1 MTLLLPRSEVV
12 DVAGKI
18 DGLRDPNATN
28 SHGRRDTRKPTGH
41 VPFSAC
47 DDQTQHDQR
56 ASAPHEDAPAPVRW
70 SGVQY
75 APKEAHSSA
84 IQARAG
90 TSANRPRFTLDDVRA
105 TYKKRDAWWTVF
117 LVDPLAARIILPLA
131 NRTKVTPNQVSIT
144 SFAVGLLAAAAFWQ
158 GDHPALVV
166 GALLYHISFV
176 LDCVDGKIAR
186 LKGTGSVFG
195 MWLDYSF
202 DRYRVLACTGAL
214 MYGQYQRSGE
224 VYFIWLAVLVT
235 FLDMLRYM
243 DALQVYKLRLEMGR
257 RLRGAAH
264 PRSRRAKHYQV
275 PADEAVRFLPV
286 GATQD
291 LGYHP
296 VPTAKS
302 GAAVVYQR
310 RRASR
315 SKPRA
320 LTYVLQQE
328 FWSRFGWW
336 ARVREVLMRKRVRPH
351 LFSGI
356 EYQMCI
362 FIVGPLLN
370 AVLGAVLISA
380 VLLLV
385 FEGAVIYKLLLSSRD
400 FEREMRRLS
409 RPGDDGQA
417 VTAAATAVGA
427 PEVHE
432 EPESDIPPSEA
443 SDPGGTRYGATHEL
457 APVH

>member
-1 MTLLLPRSEVV
+1 
-12 DVAGKI
+12 
-18 DGLRDPNATN
+18 
-28 SHGRRDTRKPTGH
+28 
-41 VPFSAC
+41 
-47 DDQTQHDQR
+47 
-56 ASAPHEDAPAPVRW
+56 
-70 SGVQY
+70 VQY
-75 APKEAHSSA
+75 APREADSCA
-84 IQARAG
+84 AQPRAA
-90 TSANRPRFTLDDVRA
+90 TPAQRPTFTLYDVRA

-131 NRTKVTPNQVSIT
+131 NWTKVTPNQVSLA
-144 SFAVGLLAAAAFWQ
+144 SFVVGLLAAAAFWQ
-158 GDHPALVV
+158 GDHHALVA

-257 RLRGAAH
+257 RLRGAKH
-264 PRSRRAKHYQV
+264 PKSRRLRHYEV
-275 PADEAVRFLPV
+275 PAHDSVRFLPV
-286 GATQD
+286 GAAQD
-291 LGYHP
+291 LGYSP
-296 VPTAKS
+296 VPTA
-302 GAAVVYQR
+302 GLDAAVVYQR
-310 RRASR
+310 GGKSR
-315 SKPRA
+315 SNPRA

-336 ARVREVLMRKRVRPH
+336 AGVREVLMRKRVRPH

-362 FIVGPLLN
+362 FIVGPLLD
-370 AVLGAVLISA
+370 AVLGAVLMSA

-385 FEGAVIYKLLLSSRD
+385 FECAVIYKLLLSSRD

-409 RPGDDGQA
+409 HPGDDGQA

-432 EPESDIPPSEA
+432 VPEIDA
-443 SDPGGTRYGATHEL
+443 AANGAGDTGGTRYVHTHEL

>member
-12 DVAGKI
+12 DVAART
-18 DGLRDPNATN
+18 DGLRDTNAHDFH
-28 SHGRRDTRKPTGH
+28 SRRDTRIP
-41 VPFSAC
+41 S
-47 DDQTQHDQR
+47 
-56 ASAPHEDAPAPVRW
+56 HEDSPAAVRW
-70 SGVQY
+70 SEAKY
-75 APKEAHSSA
+75 APKGADSSYHGEAE
-84 IQARAG
+84 R
-90 TSANRPRFTLDDVRA
+90 SANRPRFTLDEVRA

-117 LVDPLAARIILPLA
+117 LVDPLAARIIILLA
-131 NRTKVTPNQVSIT
+131 NRTKVTPNQVSLT
-144 SFAVGLLAAAAFWQ
+144 SFAVGLLAATAFWRA
-158 GDHPALVV
+158 DYLALVI
-166 GALLYHISFV
+166 GALLYHISFM

-224 VYFIWLAVLVT
+224 LYFIWLAVLVT

-257 RLRGAAH
+257 RLRGAAR
-264 PRSRRAKHYQV
+264 PTRKVRRYQV
-275 PADEAVRFLPV
+275 PANEAVRFLPV
-286 GATQD
+286 GPAED

-296 VPTAKS
+296 VPTAGS
-302 GAAVVYQR
+302 GAAVVYER
-310 RRASR
+310 RRASSLR
-315 SKPRA
+315 PRA

-362 FIVGPLLN
+362 FIVGPLLD
-370 AVLGAVLISA
+370 AVLGAVVISA

-409 RPGDDGQA
+409 GPGDDGHA

-432 EPESDIPPSEA
+432 DGEDDVLATEA
-443 SDPGGTRYGATHEL
+443 GGTGGTRYAGSHEL

>member
-12 DVAGKI
+12 DVAGRI
-18 DGLRDPNATN
+18 DRLRDTNAHD
-28 SHGRRDTRKPTGH
+28 SKGPQDTRTPSH
-41 VPFSAC
+41 E
-47 DDQTQHDQR
+47 
-56 ASAPHEDAPAPVRW
+56 APPSHLRW
-70 SGVQY
+70 SHVEY
-75 APKEAHSSA
+75 ARKDAAAVDAEPAA
-84 IQARAG
+84 
-90 TSANRPRFTLDDVRA
+90 TSANRRTFTLDDVRA

-117 LVDPLAARIILPLA
+117 LVDPLVARMIIPLA
-131 NRTKVTPNQVSIT
+131 NRTKITPNQVSVT
-144 SFAVGLLAAAAFWQ
+144 SFVVGLLAAAAFWQ

-224 VYFIWLAVLVT
+224 IYFIWLAVLVT

-243 DALQVYKLRLEMGR
+243 DALQVYKLRQEMGR
-257 RLRGAAH
+257 RLRGAAR
-264 PRSRRAKHYQV
+264 PKSRTVLHQV
-275 PADEAVRFLPV
+275 PANKAARFLPV
-286 GATQD
+286 GGAQD
-291 LGYHP
+291 LGYHR
-296 VPTAKS
+296 VPTAS
-302 GAAVVYQR
+302 SPEAVVYARGRATR
-310 RRASR
+310 R
-315 SKPRA
+315 KPQA

-336 ARVREVLMRKRVRPH
+336 ARVREVTMRRRVRPH
-351 LFSGI
+351 LFSGV

-362 FIVGPLLN
+362 FIVGPLLD
-370 AVLGAVLISA
+370 AVLGAVLVSA

-385 FEGAVIYKLLLSSRD
+385 FEVALIYKLLLSSRD
-400 FEREMRRLS
+400 FQREMRRLS
-409 RPGDDGQA
+409 GPGDHGRA

-432 EPESDIPPSEA
+432 EPEFDAAPAEPSGT
-443 SDPGGTRYGATHEL
+443 GGTRYSGTQEVQPAL
-457 APVH
+457 

>member
-12 DVAGKI
+12 DVAGRI
-18 DGLRDPNATN
+18 DGLRDTKAHN
-28 SHGRRDTRKPTGH
+28 SHRPRDTRKP
-41 VPFSAC
+41 S
-47 DDQTQHDQR
+47 R
-56 ASAPHEDAPAPVRW
+56 EDLPAPVRW
-70 SGVQY
+70 SEVHY
-75 APKEAHSSA
+75 ASREADSSA
-84 IQARAG
+84 AQPRAG
-90 TSANRPRFTLDDVRA
+90 TPANRPTFALQDVRA

-131 NRTKVTPNQVSIT
+131 NRTKVTPNQVSLI

-257 RLRGAAH
+257 RLRGAEH
-264 PRSRRAKHYQV
+264 PKSRRRRHYEV
-275 PADEAVRFLPV
+275 PAHEAVRFLPV
-286 GATQD
+286 GAAQD
-291 LGYHP
+291 LGYSP
-296 VPTAKS
+296 VPTA
-302 GAAVVYQR
+302 GLDAAVVYQR
-310 RRASR
+310 GGKSR
-315 SKPRA
+315 SNPRA

-336 ARVREVLMRKRVRPH
+336 AGVREVLMRRRVRPH

-362 FIVGPLLN
+362 FIVGPLLD
-370 AVLGAVLISA
+370 AVLGAVLMSA

-409 RPGDDGQA
+409 HPGDDGQA

-432 EPESDIPPSEA
+432 VPEIDAAA
-443 SDPGGTRYGATHEL
+443 SDAGDTDGTPYVRTHEL

>member
-12 DVAGKI
+12 DVARRI
-18 DGLRDPNATN
+18 DRLRDTDAHDPN
-28 SHGRRDTRKPTGH
+28 GPQDTRTPSH
-41 VPFSAC
+41 E
-47 DDQTQHDQR
+47 
-56 ASAPHEDAPAPVRW
+56 APPSRLRW
-70 SGVQY
+70 SHVEY
-75 APKEAHSSA
+75 ARKATAAVDPEP
-84 IQARAG
+84 AG
-90 TSANRPRFTLDDVRA
+90 TSASRPTFTLDDVRA

-117 LVDPLAARIILPLA
+117 LVDPLVARMIIPLA
-131 NRTKVTPNQVSIT
+131 NRTKITPNQVSFT
-144 SFAVGLLAAAAFWQ
+144 SFVVGLLAAVAFWQ

-224 VYFIWLAVLVT
+224 IYFIWLAVLVT

-257 RLRGAAH
+257 RLRGAAR
-264 PRSRRAKHYQV
+264 PKSRTVLRYQV
-275 PADEAVRFLPV
+275 PAHEAVRFLPV
-286 GATQD
+286 GAAQD
-291 LGYHP
+291 LGYHR
-296 VPTAKS
+296 VPTAS
-302 GAAVVYQR
+302 SSEAVVYARGRTSR
-310 RRASR
+310 R
-315 SKPRA
+315 KPRA

-336 ARVREVLMRKRVRPH
+336 ARVREVLMRRRVRPH
-351 LFSGI
+351 LFSGV

-362 FIVGPLLN
+362 FIVGPLLD
-370 AVLGAVLISA
+370 AVLGAVLVSA

-385 FEGAVIYKLLLSSRD
+385 FEVAVIYKLLLSSRD
-400 FEREMRRLS
+400 FQREMRRLS
-409 RPGDDGQA
+409 GPRDHGRA

-432 EPESDIPPSEA
+432 EPEFDA
-443 SDPGGTRYGATHEL
+443 SAAESGGTGRDALFGTQEL
-457 APVH
+457 QPAH

>member
-12 DVAGKI
+12 DVAGRI
-18 DGLRDPNATN
+18 DRLRDTNAHDSN
-28 SHGRRDTRKPTGH
+28 GPQDTRTPSPEG
-41 VPFSAC
+41 PPS
-47 DDQTQHDQR
+47 
-56 ASAPHEDAPAPVRW
+56 PLRW
-70 SGVQY
+70 SHVEY
-75 APKEAHSSA
+75 ARKDAAAVGAEPAA
-84 IQARAG
+84 
-90 TSANRPRFTLDDVRA
+90 TPANRRTFTLDDVRA

-117 LVDPLAARIILPLA
+117 LVDPLVARMIIPLA
-131 NRTKVTPNQVSIT
+131 NRTKITPNQVSFT
-144 SFAVGLLAAAAFWQ
+144 SFVVGLLAAAAFWQ

-176 LDCVDGKIAR
+176 LDCVDGKIAG

-243 DALQVYKLRLEMGR
+243 DALQVYKLRQEMGR
-257 RLRGAAH
+257 RLRGAAR
-264 PRSRRAKHYQV
+264 PKSRTALHYQV
-275 PADEAVRFLPV
+275 PAHRTVRFLPV
-286 GATQD
+286 GGAQD
-291 LGYHP
+291 LGYHR
-296 VPTAKS
+296 VPTASS
-302 GAAVVYQR
+302 GEAVVYAR
-310 RRASR
+310 RRATHR
-315 SKPRA
+315 KRPA

-336 ARVREVLMRKRVRPH
+336 ARVREVTMRRRVRPH
-351 LFSGI
+351 LFSGV

-362 FIVGPLLN
+362 FIVGPLLD
-370 AVLGAVLISA
+370 AVLGAVVVSA

-385 FEGAVIYKLLLSSRD
+385 FEVALIYKLLLSSRD
-400 FEREMRRLS
+400 FQREIRRLS
-409 RPGDDGQA
+409 GPEDEGRA

-432 EPESDIPPSEA
+432 EPEFDAAPAEPRRT
-443 SDPGGTRYGATHEL
+443 GGTRYSGAQEL
-457 APVH
+457 QPAH

>member
-12 DVAGKI
+12 DVAART
-18 DGLRDPNATN
+18 DGLRDTNAHDFH
-28 SHGRRDTRKPTGH
+28 SRRDTRTPSDEDS
-41 VPFSAC
+41 P
-47 DDQTQHDQR
+47 
-56 ASAPHEDAPAPVRW
+56 ASVRW
-70 SGVQY
+70 SEAKY
-75 APKEAHSSA
+75 APKGADSSYHGEAE
-84 IQARAG
+84 R
-90 TSANRPRFTLDDVRA
+90 SANRPRFTLDEVRA

-117 LVDPLAARIILPLA
+117 LVDPLASRIIILLA
-131 NRTKVTPNQVSIT
+131 NRTKVTPNQVSLT
-144 SFAVGLLAAAAFWQ
+144 SFAVGLLAAAAFWRA
-158 GDHPALVV
+158 DYLALVI
-166 GALLYHISFV
+166 GALLYHISFM

-224 VYFIWLAVLVT
+224 LYFIWLAVLVT

-257 RLRGAAH
+257 RLRGAAR
-264 PRSRRAKHYQV
+264 PTRKVRRYQV
-275 PADEAVRFLPV
+275 PANEAVRFLPV
-286 GATQD
+286 GPAED

-296 VPTAKS
+296 VPTAGS
-302 GAAVVYQR
+302 GAAVVYER
-310 RRASR
+310 RRASSLR
-315 SKPRA
+315 PRA

-362 FIVGPLLN
+362 FIVGPLLD
-370 AVLGAVLISA
+370 AVLGAVVISA

-409 RPGDDGQA
+409 GPGDDGHA

-432 EPESDIPPSEA
+432 DGEDDLATEA
-443 SDPGGTRYGATHEL
+443 GGTGGTRYAGSHEL

>member
-12 DVAGKI
+12 DVAGRI
-18 DGLRDPNATN
+18 DRLRDTNAHD
-28 SHGRRDTRKPTGH
+28 SKGPQDTRTPSH
-41 VPFSAC
+41 E
-47 DDQTQHDQR
+47 
-56 ASAPHEDAPAPVRW
+56 APPSRLRW
-70 SGVQY
+70 SHVEY
-75 APKEAHSSA
+75 ARKDAAAVDAEPAA
-84 IQARAG
+84 
-90 TSANRPRFTLDDVRA
+90 TSANRRTFTLDDVRA

-117 LVDPLAARIILPLA
+117 LVDPLVARMIIPLA
-131 NRTKVTPNQVSIT
+131 NRTKITPNQVSVT
-144 SFAVGLLAAAAFWQ
+144 SFVVGLLAAAAFWQ

-224 VYFIWLAVLVT
+224 IYFIWLAVLVT

-243 DALQVYKLRLEMGR
+243 DALQVYKLRLEMSK
-257 RLRGAAH
+257 RLRGATR
-264 PRSRRAKHYQV
+264 PRAKGVVRYV
-275 PADEAVRFLPV
+275 AVGDEPVRFIEV
-286 GATQD
+286 GAAQD
-291 LGYHP
+291 LGYHK
-296 VPTAKS
+296 VPTTTS
-302 GAAVVYQR
+302 PDEAVYAR
-310 RRASR
+310 RPARP
-315 SKPRA
+315 KPRA
-320 LTYVLQQE
+320 VTYLLQQE

-351 LFSGI
+351 LFSGV

-362 FIVGPLLN
+362 FIVGPLLD
-370 AVLGAVLISA
+370 AVLGAVLVSA

-385 FEGAVIYKLLLSSRD
+385 FEVAVIYKLLLSSRD
-400 FEREMRRLS
+400 FQREMRRLTG
-409 RPGDDGQA
+409 PGADGRA

-432 EPESDIPPSEA
+432 EPEFDAQPADPS
-443 SDPGGTRYGATHEL
+443 STGGMRYSGTQQLEPAH
-457 APVH
+457 

>member
-12 DVAGKI
+12 DVAGRI
-18 DGLRDPNATN
+18 DRLRDTKAHN
-28 SHGRRDTRKPTGH
+28 SHRPRDMRNP
-41 VPFSAC
+41 A
-47 DDQTQHDQR
+47 
-56 ASAPHEDAPAPVRW
+56 HEDSPAPVRW
-70 SGVQY
+70 SEVQY
-75 APKEAHSSA
+75 APRKADSSA
-84 IQARAG
+84 AQPPAG
-90 TSANRPRFTLDDVRA
+90 RSGPRPTFALQDVRA

-131 NRTKVTPNQVSIT
+131 NRTKVTPNQVSLA

-257 RLRGAAH
+257 RLRDAAH
-264 PRSRRAKHYQV
+264 PKSRRVRHYEV
-275 PADEAVRFLPV
+275 PAQEAVRFLPV
-286 GATQD
+286 GAAQD
-291 LGYHP
+291 LGYRP
-296 VPTAKS
+296 VPTAGL

-310 RRASR
+310 GGKSR

-336 ARVREVLMRKRVRPH
+336 AGVREVLMRKRVRPH

-362 FIVGPLLN
+362 FIVGPLLD
-370 AVLGAVLISA
+370 AVLGAVLMSA

-417 VTAAATAVGA
+417 VTATATAVGA

-432 EPESDIPPSEA
+432 IAEIDAPASEA
-443 SDPGGTRYGATHEL
+443 GDTGGTRYVDAREL

>member
-12 DVAGKI
+12 DVAGRI
-18 DGLRDPNATN
+18 DGLRDAKTPNRNGLGDPGAPPPEG
-28 SHGRRDTRKPTGH
+28 SPTR
-41 VPFSAC
+41 
-47 DDQTQHDQR
+47 
-56 ASAPHEDAPAPVRW
+56 VRW
-70 SGVQY
+70 SHVEY
-75 APKEAHSSA
+75 ARKGAPASA
-84 IQARAG
+84 DSARSG
-90 TSANRPRFTLDDVRA
+90 NPANRAAFTLDDVRA

-117 LVDPLAARIILPLA
+117 LVDPLVARMIVPLA
-131 NRTKVTPNQVSIT
+131 NRTKVTPNQVSVI
-144 SFAVGLLAAAAFWQ
+144 SFIVGLLAAAAFWQ

-166 GALLYHISFV
+166 GALLYHVSFV

-224 VYFIWLAVLVT
+224 IYFIWLAVLVT

-257 RLRGAAH
+257 RLRSAAR
-264 PRSRRAKHYQV
+264 PKSRTVLRYQV
-275 PADEAVRFLPV
+275 PEHEAVRFLPV
-286 GATQD
+286 GAAQD
-291 LGYHP
+291 LGYHR
-296 VPTAKS
+296 VPTASSSDAVAYAS
-302 GAAVVYQR
+302 GRAAR
-310 RRASR
+310 F
-315 SKPRA
+315 KPHA

-336 ARVREVLMRKRVRPH
+336 ARVRSVLMRKRVRPH

-362 FIVGPLLN
+362 FIVGPLLD
-370 AVLGAVLISA
+370 AVLGAVLVSA
-380 VLLLV
+380 VLLLI
-385 FEGAVIYKLLLSSRD
+385 FEAAVIYKLLLSSRD

-409 RPGDDGQA
+409 GPGDDGRA

-432 EPESDIPPSEA
+432 ELEFDAPPT
-443 SDPGGTRYGATHEL
+443 DHGGTGGTRYSGTEEL
-457 APVH
+457 EPVH

>member
-12 DVAGKI
+12 DVAGST
-18 DGLRDPNATN
+18 DGLRDTNAHNFHSRWETL
-28 SHGRRDTRKPTGH
+28 KP
-41 VPFSAC
+41 SN
-47 DDQTQHDQR
+47 
-56 ASAPHEDAPAPVRW
+56 EDAPAPNRW
-70 SGVQY
+70 SQVQY
-75 APKEAHSSA
+75 ASREADSSSH
-84 IQARAG
+84 ARAVRPVI
-90 TSANRPRFTLDDVRA
+90 RPRFTLDDVRA

-117 LVDPLAARIILPLA
+117 LVDPLAARIIVPVA
-131 NRTKVTPNQVSIT
+131 NRTKVTPNQVSLT
-144 SFAVGLLAAAAFWQ
+144 SFVVGLLAAAAFWQ

-214 MYGQYQRSGE
+214 MFGQYQRSGE

-243 DALQVYKLRLEMGR
+243 DALQVYKLRLEMSR
-257 RLRGAAH
+257 RLRGAAR
-264 PRSRRAKHYQV
+264 PTRTVRRYQV
-275 PADEAVRFLPV
+275 PANGAVRFLPV
-286 GATQD
+286 GAAED
-291 LGYHP
+291 LGYHA
-296 VPTAKS
+296 VPTPGS
-302 GAAVVYQR
+302 GAAVVYER
-310 RRASR
+310 GRASLLR
-315 SKPRA
+315 PRA

-351 LFSGI
+351 VFSGI

-362 FIVGPLLN
+362 FIVGPLLD
-370 AVLGAVLISA
+370 AVLGAVVISA

-409 RPGDDGQA
+409 GPGDEGQA

-427 PEVHE
+427 PEVHD
-432 EPESDIPPSEA
+432 EPESDVAATEA
-443 SDPGGTRYGATHEL
+443 GDTGGTQYGYTQEL
-457 APVH
+457 AAVH

>member
-12 DVAGKI
+12 DVAGRI
-18 DGLRDPNATN
+18 DRLRDPNAPDSN
-28 SHGRRDTRKPTGH
+28 GPQDTRTPTH
-41 VPFSAC
+41 VAPPF
-47 DDQTQHDQR
+47 R
-56 ASAPHEDAPAPVRW
+56 LRW
-70 SGVQY
+70 SHAEY
-75 APKEAHSSA
+75 ARKDAAAVDGEPAA
-84 IQARAG
+84 
-90 TSANRPRFTLDDVRA
+90 TSAKRGTFTLDDVRA

-117 LVDPLAARIILPLA
+117 LVDPLVARMIIPLA
-131 NRTKVTPNQVSIT
+131 NRTKITPNQVSFT
-144 SFAVGLLAAAAFWQ
+144 SFVVGLLAAAAFWQ

-224 VYFIWLAVLVT
+224 IYFIWLAVLVT

-243 DALQVYKLRLEMGR
+243 DALQVYKLRQEMGR
-257 RLRGAAH
+257 RLRGAAR
-264 PRSRRAKHYQV
+264 PKSRTVLHHV
-275 PADEAVRFLPV
+275 PAHGAVRFLPV
-286 GATQD
+286 GGAHD
-291 LGYHP
+291 LGYYP
-296 VPTAKS
+296 VPTAS
-302 GAAVVYQR
+302 SREAVVYAR
-310 RRASR
+310 RRATR
-315 SKPRA
+315 RKPPA

-336 ARVREVLMRKRVRPH
+336 ARVREVTMRRRVRPH
-351 LFSGI
+351 LFSGV

-362 FIVGPLLN
+362 FIVGPLLD
-370 AVLGAVLISA
+370 AVLGAVLVSA

-385 FEGAVIYKLLLSSRD
+385 FEVALIYKLLLSSRD
-400 FEREMRRLS
+400 FQREMRRLS
-409 RPGDDGQA
+409 GPGDDGRA

-432 EPESDIPPSEA
+432 EPEFDAAPAEPS
-443 SDPGGTRYGATHEL
+443 GTGRPRYSGTQEL
-457 APVH
+457 QPAH